1 MVPKECKFSYSEL
14 DDSLIVSCREENE
27 NVKQRFSLG
36 NFIFNLTGRG
46 KIVGVQIL
54 NSSEVLSDYNLNPNL
69 LNEIQEVN
77 LLVAKKDDCL
87 MIALIFTFQNQ
98 VGKISLPIMN
108 LTANQIR

>member
-1 MVPKECKFSYSEL
+1 MHKTTIESFYSLSYTINLKIDDLQTTNEAIISEL
-14 DDSLIVSCREENE
+14 NEAKELVDSLIE
-27 NVKQRFSLG
+27 
-36 NFIFNLTGRG
+36 
-46 KIVGVQIL
+46 
-54 NSSEVLSDYNLNPNL
+54 NL